1 MIRLFI
7 TGITGA
13 MGQMIVNMS
22 SEYGDFKVVGGLGK
36 SSELTTNYPI
46 FTELSQVDQSLD
58 FDVLIDFSTA
68 SLVNQVID
76 FAKER
81 FKPAVICTTGLSAE
95 TEQTIKDV
103 SKDLAIFKSGNM
115 SVGVHLISKLLKQV
129 AQVIGESNDI
139 EIIEKHHRR
148 KVDSPSGTAI
158 MLADAINSGLTPNRN
173 VELGRKAV
181 GSKDRE
187 AINIHSVRGGTIVG
201 EHEVIFAGEDEVI
214 TLSHGAYSRRVFAKG
229 ALDAAMFIWN
239 KPSGLYDMNDLLE
252 EKLI

>member
-13 MGQMIVNMS
+13 MGQMIVNLA
-22 SEYGDFKVVGGLGK
+22 SEYDCFSVVGGLGK
-36 SSELTTNYPI
+36 TLETPTSYPVFANLTDVSAHL
-46 FTELSQVDQSLD
+46 E

-68 SLVNQVID
+68 SLVNQVIA

-81 FKPAVICTTGLSAE
+81 CKPAIICTTGLSDA
-95 TEQTIKDV
+95 TEQTLKEASNHI
-103 SKDLAIFKSGNM
+103 AIFKSGNM
-115 SVGVHLISKLLKQV
+115 SVGVHLISKLLKQA
-129 AQVIGESNDI
+129 AQVIGETSDI

-148 KVDSPSGTAI
+148 KLDSPSGTAL
-158 MLADAINSGLTPNRN
+158 MLADAINLGLPQNRKI
-173 VELGRKAV
+173 ELGRESV

-187 AINIHSVRGGTIVG
+187 TLNIHSVRGGTIVG

-229 ALDAAMFIWN
+229 ALDAAKFILN
-239 KPSGLYDMNDLLE
+239 KPCGRYDMNDLLD
-252 EKLI
+252 EKLL